1 MRLSRLS
8 NFDGEAVLSL
18 ADAKAH
24 LRVLHAEED
33 ALIGA
38 LRDAA
43 VQYVERAS
51 GIVLAPAEFRW
62 EAPGF
67 ARADYFPVRPVTE
80 LLSVSYTDGA
90 GDPVDYEGAVVVME
104 RLRPAPGMAWPV
116 AGTVSIEFVAGDDMV
131 PPDLQVAVKLMLAHL
146 FENRSA
152 VTTGP
157 TPTELPMAVN
167 ALIDQHRW
175 IMI

>member
-1 MRLSRLS
+1 MKLTRLS

-24 LRVLHAEED
+24 LRVLHTEED

-51 GIVLAPAEFRW
+51 GVVLAPAEFRW
-62 EAPGF
+62 EAAGF
-67 ARADYFPVRPVTE
+67 DRVACIPVHPVTE
-80 LLSVSYTDGA
+80 LLSVEYVDRG
-90 GDPVDYEGAVVVME
+90 GDSMDYEGAEIVME
-104 RLRPAPGMAWPV
+104 RLSPAPGTIWPMASRV
-116 AGTVSIEFVAGDDMV
+116 AVEFVAGDDIV
-131 PPDLQVAVKLMLAHL
+131 VPDLQAAVKLMLAHL

-157 TPTELPMAVN
+157 SPTELPLAVN
-167 ALIDQHRW
+167 ALIQMHRR
-175 IMI
+175 IVI

>member
-1 MRLSRLS
+1 MKLTRLS

-51 GIVLAPAEFRW
+51 GVVLAPAEFRW
-62 EAPGF
+62 EAASF
-67 ARADYFPVRPVTE
+67 ERASCIPVHPVTE
-80 LLSVSYTDGA
+80 LLSVKYVDRA
-90 GDPVDYEGAVVVME
+90 GDSMDYEEAEIVME
-104 RLRPAPGMAWPV
+104 RLSPAPGTVWPLSGRV
-116 AGTVSIEFVAGDDMV
+116 AVEFVAGDDIV
-131 PPDLQVAVKLMLAHL
+131 VPDLQAAVKLMLAHL

-157 TPTELPMAVN
+157 SPTELPLAVN
-167 ALIDQHRW
+167 ALIQLHRR
-175 IMI
+175 IVI